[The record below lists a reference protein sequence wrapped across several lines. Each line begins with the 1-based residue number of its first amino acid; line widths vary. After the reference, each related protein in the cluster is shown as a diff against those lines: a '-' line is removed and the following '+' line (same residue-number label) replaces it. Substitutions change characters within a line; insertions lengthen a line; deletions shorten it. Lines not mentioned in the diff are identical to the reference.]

1 MRLLDCAISPKGHLS
16 SPVYC
21 RCSIFCL
28 VQISDCS
35 LFGGGAAA
43 HRRGLNSDLVTN
55 NLLNSDSFT
64 EALEWVIPLEPLKF
78 HWCVLVEELVDR
90 EVTATDLD
98 LDLASLDLHHDA
110 T

>member
-1 MRLLDCAISPKGHLS
+1 MRLLGCAISPKGRLS
-16 SPVYC
+16 SPISC
-21 RCSIFCL
+21 RCCIFCL
-28 VQISDCS
+28 VQLSDSS

-43 HRRGLNSDLVTN
+43 HRRGLNTDLVTN
-55 NLLNSDSFT
+55 DLLNSDSLA
-64 EALEWVIPLEPLKF
+64 EAFEWVIPLEPLEL
-78 HWCVLVEELVDR
+78 HWCVLIEELVDG